1 MVVVM
6 EPQAPEDKIQNVISH
21 LKDLGFDIHRSDGV
35 THTIL
40 GAIGDKTGIDVRQLE
55 VLDGVHEVVRISEPY
70 KLASRTFK
78 KENTIIRV
86 GDVEIGG
93 DEVVVAAGPCAVESR
108 EQIMTIAGAV
118 KASGAKILR
127 GGAFKPRTS
136 PYSFQGLGVEGLKL
150 LREAADRF
158 GLLAITE
165 VIDVSHIQVVEEYAD
180 VLQVGARNMQNFQLI
195 RELGK
200 ISKPVLLKRGMS
212 ATIEEW
218 LMASEYILSGR
229 NHNVILCER
238 GIRTFENYTR
248 NTLDI
253 SAVPVIKKLS
263 HLPIFTDPSHGTGI
277 RDKVMPMARASVA
290 AGADGIIVEVHH
302 DPDHAKS
309 DGAQSL
315 FPDQFDQMMRE
326 LRIITRAVGRVLGEA
341 TVERPG
347 DPAER

>member
-6 EPQAPEDKIQNVISH
+6 EPKAPEDKIQNVITH
-21 LKDLGFDIHRSDGV
+21 LKGLGFDIHRSDGV

-40 GAIGDKTGIDVRQLE
+40 GAIGDKTGIDLRQLE
-55 VLDGVHEVVRISEPY
+55 VLEGVHEVVRISEPY

-78 KENTIIRV
+78 KENTVIHV
-86 GDVEIGG
+86 GDVMIGG
-93 DEVVVAAGPCAVESR
+93 QEVIVAAGPCAVESS
-108 EQIMTIAGAV
+108 EQIMTIAETV
-118 KASGAKILR
+118 KASGAKVLR

-136 PYSFQGLGVEGLKL
+136 PYSFQGLGEDGLKL
-150 LREAADRF
+150 LREAADAHE
-158 GLLAITE
+158 LLAITE
-165 VIDVSHIQVVEEYAD
+165 IIDVNHVDMVVKYAD
-180 VLQVGARNMQNFQLI
+180 ILQVGARNMQNFQLI

-200 ISKPVLLKRGMS
+200 VEKPVLLKRGMS

-218 LMASEYILSGR
+218 LMAGEYVLSGR
-229 NHNVILCER
+229 NHDVVFCER

-277 RDKVMPMARASVA
+277 RDKVIPMARASVA

-302 DPDHAKS
+302 DPEHALS

-315 FPDQFDQMMRE
+315 FPNQFEQMMKE
-326 LRIITRAVGRVLGEA
+326 LRIIARAVGRFI
-341 TVERPG
+341 G
-347 DPAER
+347 DPAAGDLGPV

>member
-6 EPQAPEDKIQNVISH
+6 EPNVSEDKIKNVISH

-40 GAIGDKTGIDVRQLE
+40 GAIGDKTGIDLRQLE

-78 KENTIIRV
+78 KENTVIRV
-86 GDVEIGG
+86 KNVAIGG
-93 DEVVVAAGPCAVESR
+93 EEVVVAAGPCAVESR

-118 KASGAKILR
+118 SASGAKMLR

-165 VIDVSHIQVVEEYAD
+165 VLDVNHIAVVAEYAD

-200 ISKPVLLKRGMS
+200 INKPVMLKRGMA

-302 DPDHAKS
+302 DPEHAKS

-315 FPDQFDQMMRE
+315 YPDQFDQMMKE
-326 LRIITRAVGRVLGEA
+326 LRIITRAVGRTLGE
-341 TVERPG
+341 TVAGPVG
-347 DPAER
+347 G

>member
-6 EPQAPEDKIQNVISH
+6 EPNVSEDKIQNVISH

-40 GAIGDKTGIDVRQLE
+40 GAIGDKTGIDIRQLE
-55 VLDGVHEVVRISEPY
+55 VLGGVHEVVRISEPY

-78 KENTIIRV
+78 KENTVIQV
-86 GDVEIGG
+86 GNVAIGG
-93 DEVVVAAGPCAVESR
+93 GEVVVAAGPCAVENR
-108 EQIMTIAGAV
+108 EQIMTIARVVSA
-118 KASGAKILR
+118 AGAKLLR

-136 PYSFQGLGVEGLKL
+136 PYSFQGLGVDGLKL

-165 VIDVSHIQVVEEYAD
+165 VIDVNHIQVVAQYAD

-200 ISKPVLLKRGMS
+200 IHKPVMLKRGMA

-302 DPDHAKS
+302 DPEHAKS

-315 FPDQFDQMMRE
+315 FPEQFDQMMKE
-326 LRIITRAVGRVLGEA
+326 LRIIARAVGRSLGEP
-341 TVERPG
+341 VSERAG
-347 DPAER
+347 D